1 MLAAS
6 DTGISRSRHVTP
18 IRKFL
23 REIQA
28 IKDQTLRVPFRG
40 SLDITGRCRE
50 AAREVGYPPDLF
62 VSEPT
67 RVNLENLVH
76 THFRIVTPALDHV
89 GNTEALADAECV
101 LREFV
106 GLIERFK
113 LGILCV
119 DIYSSLALGSWNV
132 RFSLRI
138 TFYQPT
144 PPQFVD
150 A

>member
-1 MLAAS
+1 M
-6 DTGISRSRHVTP
+6 TP

-28 IKDQTLRVPFRG
+28 IKDRTLRVPCRG
-40 SLDITGRCRE
+40 SLDITERCQQ
-50 AAREVGYPPDLF
+50 AAASAGYPPDLF
-62 VSEPT
+62 VTEPALGS
-67 RVNLENLVH
+67 LENLVH
-76 THFRIVTPALDHV
+76 THFRVVTPPLDH
-89 GNTEALADAECV
+89 GDSTESLADSQSV

-119 DIYSSLALGSWNV
+119 EIYSSLAVGAWNV

-144 PPQFVD
+144 PQFD
-150 A
+150 T